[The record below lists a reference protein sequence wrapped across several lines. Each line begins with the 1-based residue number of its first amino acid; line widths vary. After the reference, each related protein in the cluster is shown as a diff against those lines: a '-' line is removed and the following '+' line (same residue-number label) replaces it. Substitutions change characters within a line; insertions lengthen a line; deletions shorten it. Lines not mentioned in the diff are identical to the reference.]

1 MNRKVWKLAIAGVLM
16 GAWALLFAGCTK
28 DTNSNNCTPQDVSV
42 EEPAIKAFATANGIN
57 ATRTN
62 RGLYYEIIRPGATG
76 RPTVNSIVY
85 VTYKGTLLD
94 GRVFDQQTNP
104 GRTGFQLN
112 GLIEGW
118 KLGIPLIGKGG
129 AIKLMIPS
137 ALGYGCKGSGD
148 TSSIIKPN
156 LPLYFEIELVDFFN

>member
-1 MNRKVWKLAIAGVLM
+1 MNRKVCKLAIVGILM
-16 GAWALLFAGCTK
+16 GAWAMLFVGCGK
-28 DTNSNNCTPQDVSV
+28 DTANACKPQDVSV
-42 EEPAIKAFATANGIN
+42 EEPEIKAFAAANGIN

-76 RPTVNSIVY
+76 RPTINSIVY

-118 KLGIPLIGKGG
+118 KLGLPLIGKGG
-129 AIKLMIPS
+129 AIKLIVPS
-137 ALGYGCKGSGD
+137 ALGYGCKGSSD